1 MDVSLRPVT
10 IAEAKAT
17 AAMIG
22 PCDAVVRTPLVK
34 LNVKETG
41 GVEIWLKLENIQS
54 ISSFKVSTLYYRRL
68 MHQTMVTGL
77 F

>member
-17 AAMIG
+17 AAMIR

-54 ISSFKVSTLYYRRL
+54 ISSFKVSTLYYRS
-68 MHQTMVTGL
+68 
-77 F
+77 